1 MALTTMQILIW
12 NVEKVKGKKGYRR
25 ELKDDTGCQNDWSF
39 WSKKVIEEVLGLK
52 SLRLM
57 RDTELMSNTWI
68 VNV

>member
-52 SLRLM
+52 TLRLM

>member
-1 MALTTMQILIW
+1 MAFTTMQILIW

-52 SLRLM
+52 TLRLM

>member
-52 SLRLM
+52 TLRLM
-57 RDTELMSNTWI
+57 RDTELMSNTRI